1 MIIRDD
7 TQCLDCEDIVDEEE
21 IEFSEEDS
29 EMEENL
35 EEVNN
40 NASSETWKQ
49 KVNDVFKES
58 NDDNEPAENKR
69 QENKTIVTDSI
80 NNQ

>member
-1 MIIRDD
+1 MIIRDA
-7 TQCLDCEDIVDEEE
+7 TQCLDCEDAVDDDE

-29 EMEENL
+29 EGEESL

-58 NDDNEPAENKR
+58 NDDNEPAENKK

-80 NNQ
+80 NN